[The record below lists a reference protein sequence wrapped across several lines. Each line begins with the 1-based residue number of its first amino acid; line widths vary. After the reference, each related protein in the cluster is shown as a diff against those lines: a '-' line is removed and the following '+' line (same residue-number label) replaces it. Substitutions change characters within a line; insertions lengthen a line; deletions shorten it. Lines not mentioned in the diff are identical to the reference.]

1 MAREDDEMKRPPRAS
16 RPSGASGE
24 LRRCFRLSSRPII
37 NVLEVADYSLVV
49 IDNLYADPL
58 AVRDVALS
66 LDYVVRRASYP
77 GPEAALWVPGMPL
90 CPFLGDVLSRDAKTE
105 VIPVRSGSHQ
115 PIPREHQFRA
125 VRSRRLPTPRG
136 YIHPRD
142 VVVFSA
148 FSHPEGVRNEPH
160 IDDTQKP
167 QLAATVYLNPPEQC
181 RGGTAFYRHVKTG
194 LVAMPLP
201 ADPQLQDVI
210 TTHGYASAA
219 HVLEDIVARSSR
231 RSGGGRDWIRRW
243 EVVALVKMRFN
254 RLVLHAGNLLHGPIM
269 GRADFGRTLETT
281 RLTQNLFLEAV
292 HSPRRI
298 GKRSPRAR
306 GPRPVDA
313 QVLADLEDV
322 SV

>member
-1 MAREDDEMKRPPRAS
+1 MKRPPGAS
-16 RPSGASGE
+16 RPARASGE
-24 LRRCFRLSSRPII
+24 LRHAFRLSSRPII
-37 NVLEVADYSLVV
+37 NVLEVADCSLVV

-58 AVRDVALS
+58 AVRDLALS
-66 LDYVVRRASYP
+66 LDYTVRRASYP

-105 VIPVRSGSHQ
+105 VVPVRSGSHR
-115 PIPREHQFRA
+115 PIPREHRFRA
-125 VRSRRLPTPRG
+125 ARSRRLPTPRG

-142 VVVFSA
+142 VAVFSA
-148 FSHPEGVRNEPH
+148 FSHPEGIRNEPH
-160 IDDTQKP
+160 IDEALKP

-181 RGGTAFYRHVKTG
+181 RGGTAFYRHRKTG
-194 LVAMPLP
+194 LLAMPLLS
-201 ADPQLQDVI
+201 DPRLEDVI
-210 TTHGYASAA
+210 ETHGYASAA
-219 HVLEDIVARSSR
+219 DLMKDVVGRTGR

-243 EVVALVKMRFN
+243 DVVALVKMRFN

-292 HSPRRI
+292 PSTPRI
-298 GKRSPRAR
+298 GKRSPRAK
-306 GPRPVDA
+306 GARPA
-313 QVLADLEDV
+313 GTGMWADLEDV